1 MATAMPIVDIQEP
14 GTDLARKTVFI
25 KLHLGLLGNSR
36 KVSSSQVEVDADKA
50 LTRVSKTLLDSPE
63 LQAIRTL
70 DGDVR
75 RYLYDTCL
83 PFEVGIHLLPLGL
96 LETVDEKLREFK
108 GKRDGLVEVFL
119 AAYPR
124 LCQEAAGRLRTL
136 YNPADYPRVDEVRS
150 HFTLSWQYVSYGVPE
165 QLGEISARIF
175 ETEREKAAQTM
186 SEACEEIQQVM
197 RASLLEL
204 VSHLRDRLID
214 QADGKPQRLR
224 ESTLQKLRNFLA
236 TFNLRNVVDDHELK
250 EHVDKAR
257 ALLEGVSTDALRNM
271 PLIRA
276 RVREGMADLAGQI
289 DVLAGDRVSRK
300 FRFDEEGGRNDVP
313 KCEQSNSDRVSW

>member
-1 MATAMPIVDIQEP
+1 MATALPILDLQEP
-14 GTDLARKTVFI
+14 GADLARKTVFI

-50 LTRVSKTLLDSPE
+50 LIRVSKTLLDSAE

-70 DGDVR
+70 DGDIR
-75 RYLYDTCL
+75 HHLYDTCL

-96 LETVDEKLREFK
+96 LETVDEKLHKFNE
-108 GKRDGLVEVFL
+108 KRAVLVEVFL

-136 YNPADYPRVDEVRS
+136 YNPADYPPADEVRS
-150 HFTLSWQYVSYGVPE
+150 RFTFSWQYVSYGVPE
-165 QLGEISARIF
+165 QLREISARMF
-175 ETEREKAAQTM
+175 QTERDKAAEAM
-186 SEACEEIQQVM
+186 SQACDEIQQVM

-204 VSHLRDRLID
+204 VNHLRDRLAD

-224 ESTLQKLRNFLA
+224 ESTLQKLRDFLG
-236 TFNLRNVVDDHELK
+236 TFDLRNVVDDQELK
-250 EHVDKAR
+250 AQVNKAR

-276 RVREGMADLAGQI
+276 RVREGMAEVAAQM
-289 DVLAGDRVSRK
+289 DVLAGDRISRK
-300 FRFDEEGGRNDVP
+300 FRFAEE
-313 KCEQSNSDRVSW
+313 